1 MDVTLMISLIP
12 VIFLGAYLA
21 VHKIINKVVVRKVV
35 RKHKSSSDTN
45 TSKSSSDTNTSTYKI
60 PSTTPTS
67 QETAIDNL
75 TYIVR
80 PQLCLKKLDL
90 TKPKFVLGLYT
101 CSWIWKITMTD
112 CDIDY
117 LA

>member
-75 TYIVR
+75 TYI
-80 PQLCLKKLDL
+80 
-90 TKPKFVLGLYT
+90 GLYT